1 MQSEIDYDMIAV
13 RIRELRKNVKKVSQS
28 KMAEAIGMYQPDLSA
43 LENNRPGCGIQDLAK
58 LEVIAAYLHVTMHYL
73 LFGESEEQP

>member
-1 MQSEIDYDMIAV
+1 MQREVDYDIIAA
-13 RIRELRKNVKKVSQS
+13 RIRELRKNVRKVSQS

-58 LEVIAAYLHVTMHYL
+58 LQVIADYLHVTMHYL
-73 LFGESEEQP
+73 LFGEGERP